1 MVLLQM
7 ITVVCVLISNF
18 IYLIIIINK
27 RHSRRS
33 AHLYVNQKENKKK
46 MTNTCACA
54 IKSKQTA
61 TSHLYTFIQS
71 NLLSLCKLYVH
82 SLFDHT
88 IPICL
93 CDHHPNEMS
102 SHTFKINF
110 TLSGH
115 EHSKQPNM
123 TSWVKINSKKYIIYN
138 IYIHTTR
145 HIYHNIKNILTIKH
159 DQTLPY
165 FLFSKL
171 C

>member
-1 MVLLQM
+1 MQEFSAGNKNINKDAHQM
-7 ITVVCVLISNF
+7 IRAMSVSCLPRIH
-18 IYLIIIINK
+18 I
-27 RHSRRS
+27 
-33 AHLYVNQKENKKK
+33 
-46 MTNTCACA
+46 CACA

-71 NLLSLCKLYVH
+71 NLLSLCKLH

-115 EHSKQPNM
+115 EHSKQRNM
-123 TSWVKINSKKYIIYN
+123 TSWVKINSKKYIICN

-171 C
+171 CRDRDHK